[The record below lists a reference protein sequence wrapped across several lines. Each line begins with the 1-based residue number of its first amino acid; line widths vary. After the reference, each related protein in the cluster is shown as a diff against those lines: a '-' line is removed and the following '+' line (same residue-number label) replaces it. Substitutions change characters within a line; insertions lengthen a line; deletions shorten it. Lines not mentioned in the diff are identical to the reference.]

1 MGSGMKNSFSQ
12 MDLFKRKSD
21 LRLNQKERYN
31 RNVEIFKSTL
41 ETSESVLKE
50 TSPNKLDNMHI

>member
-1 MGSGMKNSFSQ
+1 MKNSFSQ